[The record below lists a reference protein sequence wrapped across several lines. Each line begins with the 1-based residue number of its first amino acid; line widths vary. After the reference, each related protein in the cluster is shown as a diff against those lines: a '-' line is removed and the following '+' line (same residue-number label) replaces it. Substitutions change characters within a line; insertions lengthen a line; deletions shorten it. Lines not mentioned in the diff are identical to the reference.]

1 MSPNAPTRCSGICLS
16 EQSSEKIFHE
26 ADELYDIGVGKTRDK
41 KFLLVE
47 IESKDTT
54 EFRYLRASEPAKD
67 FAVFLPREKKHRYY
81 VDHRENEFSFAPI
94 TAWTGKELKDFEDG
108 H

>member
-1 MSPNAPTRCSGICLS
+1 MQLRNARTRSSGICS
-16 EQSSEKIFHE
+16 GAHRRQTYHE

-41 KFLLVE
+41 KFLLLE

-54 EFRYLRASEPAKD
+54 EFRYLRASEPTKD

-81 VDHRENEFSFAPI
+81 VDHRENEFFI
-94 TAWTGKELKDFEDG
+94 RTNFTARTAKN
-108 H
+108 